1 MRAIERRR
9 VLLAVVAVLVLVAG
23 SCQGD
28 EPSFAPEALPRAPVQ
43 DLRVAVGEDPFLRG
57 TPPTPNLGLR
67 SDDFNPGIFETLT
80 SVTPSF
86 GLTPGLAVRWE
97 AETPT
102 RWRFELREGVRF
114 HDGTPLRADAVVET
128 LQQAAG
134 GFVNSELENVA
145 RRQSRPRGLEPESA
159 TAEGDNVVI
168 VTLSEP
174 NLRLAE
180 QLANPRMAVRAPGTQ
195 AGDGSTPAETATGT
209 GPFRF
214 DSYAPGVEL
223 RVTANA
229 EYWNGPP
236 ELTSITFRF
245 GPDDDASRLLATR
258 AVDLVGSVPAQDL
271 AEVSGQSDRLVESP
285 PGRSGFL
292 LLNRGGVGEW
302 ATLQDEAVRRAL
314 SMTLDRET
322 VAETAWP
329 DLGEANDTLIPPLV
343 LDLSAELVDPPDRDV
358 EGARSLLEGAGW
370 TPGPDGVRVRDGDR
384 LALTLLVRN
393 PTLADD
399 SLVETMAEQLMEVG
413 FALEAIRPGDGG
425 GGGSPLER
433 VNAATFDLFLD
444 VRPQEDANP
453 CHLCRFFSI
462 RPGGELT
469 VSGVVGAG
477 PEGDALF
484 DQVHLAPSLG
494 AARRVAAELM
504 QVVVADEVVAIPL
517 TTLTNPW
524 LVSSQVQGFQ
534 PAAVAGAQQWASVY
548 LSP

>member
-1 MRAIERRR
+1 M
-9 VLLAVVAVLVLVAG
+9 
-23 SCQGD
+23 
-28 EPSFAPEALPRAPVQ
+28 
-43 DLRVAVGEDPFLRG
+43 AVGEDPFLMG

-67 SDDFNPGIFETLT
+67 SDDLNLGIFETLT
-80 SVTPSF
+80 LLTPSF
-86 GLTPGLAVRWE
+86 GLAPGLAVRWE
-97 AETPT
+97 AESPT
-102 RWRFELREGVRF
+102 RWRFELREHVRF
-114 HDGTPLRADAVVET
+114 HDGTPLTAPAVVDT
-128 LQQAAG
+128 LRRAAG

-159 TAEGDNVVI
+159 VAESDTVVI
-168 VTLSEP
+168 VNLSEP

-180 QLANPRMAVRAPGTQ
+180 QLANPRMAVQAPGTQ

-214 DSYAPGVEL
+214 TSYAPNAEL

-236 ELTSITFRF
+236 ELSSITFRF
-245 GPDDDASRLLATR
+245 GPADDASRLLAVR
-258 AVDLVGSVPAQDL
+258 QVDLVGLIPDQDL
-271 AEVSGQSDRLVESP
+271 AEVSGRNDRRVESP
-285 PGRSGFL
+285 PGRSAFL

-302 ATLQDEAVRRAL
+302 ATLQDEAVRRAVA
-314 SMTLDRET
+314 MTLDRKA
-322 VAETAWP
+322 VAEVGWP
-329 DLGEANDTLIPPLV
+329 DHEEPNDTLIPPLV
-343 LDLSAELVDPPDRDV
+343 LDLSSELVDPPDRDV
-358 EGARSLLEGAGW
+358 AAARTLLESAGW
-370 TPGPDGVRVRDGDR
+370 LAGPDGLRVKDGRR

-393 PTLADD
+393 PD
-399 SLVETMAEQLMEVG
+399 LVDPSAMETMGEQLGEVG
-413 FALEAIRPGDGG
+413 VALEPMGSDADEGG
-425 GGGSPLER
+425 RSPLGR

-453 CHLCRFFSI
+453 CALCRFFSI

-484 DQVHLAPSLG
+484 DQVYVAPSLG

-504 QVVVADEVVAIPL
+504 QVVIADEVVAIPL
-517 TTLTNPW
+517 ATLAHPW
-524 LVSSQVQGFQ
+524 LVSSRVQAFQ
-534 PAAVAGAQQWASVY
+534 PAAVAGAQQWDSVW

>member
-1 MRAIERRR
+1 MRSSEQCR
-9 VLLAVVAVLVLVAG
+9 VLFAVMVVLALVGV

-28 EPSFAPEALPRAPVQ
+28 DPLSSTEALPRAENQ
-43 DLRVAVGEDPFLRG
+43 DLRVAVGEDPFLGG

-67 SDDFNPGIFETLT
+67 GDDLDPGIFETLT
-80 SVTPSF
+80 SLTPSF
-86 GLTPGLAVRWE
+86 GLRPGLAERWE
-97 AETPT
+97 AESPT
-102 RWRFELREGVRF
+102 QWRFELREGVRF
-114 HDGTPLRADAVVET
+114 HDGTPLTADAVVET
-128 LQQAAG
+128 LRGAAG
-134 GFVNSELENVA
+134 GLVNSERENVA

-159 TAEGDNVVI
+159 SAEGDSVV
-168 VTLSEP
+168 VVSLAEP

-180 QLANPRMAVRAPGTQ
+180 QLAHPRMAVQAPGTQ
-195 AGDGSTPAETATGT
+195 AGDGSSPAETATGT

-214 DSYAPGVEL
+214 ASYTSDVEL

-229 EYWNGPP
+229 EYWSGPP

-245 GPDDDASRLLATR
+245 GPNDDASRLLATR
-258 AVDLVGSVPAQDL
+258 AVDLVGLVPAQDL
-271 AEVSGQSDRLVESP
+271 AEVSGKSDRRLESP

-302 ATLQDEAVRRAL
+302 ATLQDEALRRAL
-314 SMTLDRET
+314 SLSLDRDA
-322 VAETAWP
+322 VAETVWP
-329 DLGEANDTLIPPLV
+329 DHGEPNDTLIPPLV
-343 LDLSAELVDPPDRDV
+343 LSGEEVPVPERDV

-370 TPGPDGVRVRDGDR
+370 VSGPDGVRAKEGER

-393 PTLADD
+393 PDLVDD
-399 SLVETMAEQLMEVG
+399 SLMETMAAQLREVG
-413 FALEAIRPGDGG
+413 IALEAIGPGPGP

-453 CHLCRFFSI
+453 CALCRFFSI

-484 DQVHLAPSLG
+484 DQVHVAPSLA
-494 AARRVAAELM
+494 AARRVAADFM
-504 QVVVADEVVAIPL
+504 QVVIVDEVVAIPL

-524 LVSSQVQGFQ
+524 LASSRVQAFQ